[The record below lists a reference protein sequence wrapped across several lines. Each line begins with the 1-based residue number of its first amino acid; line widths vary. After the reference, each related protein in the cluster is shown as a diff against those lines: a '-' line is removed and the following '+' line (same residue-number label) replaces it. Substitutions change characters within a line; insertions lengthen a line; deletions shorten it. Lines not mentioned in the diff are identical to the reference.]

1 MRLSSDGY
9 LNKRLVRALGYQVDF
24 VNDWSTKM
32 FFLISILHM
41 PFEVAYLLNKIKW

>member
-1 MRLSSDGY
+1 MCLSSDGY
-9 LNKRLVRALGYQVDF
+9 LNKRLVRALGHQVDF